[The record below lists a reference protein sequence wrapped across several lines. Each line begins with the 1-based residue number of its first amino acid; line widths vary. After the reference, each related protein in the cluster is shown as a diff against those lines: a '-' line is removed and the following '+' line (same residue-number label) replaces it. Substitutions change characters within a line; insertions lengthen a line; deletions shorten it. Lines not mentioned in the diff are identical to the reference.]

1 LLYCKTDASS
11 SAVLEQATQI
21 GFDIEEIN
29 SSGEVIIKR
38 KKLSWV
44 CIMELPEFQRIC
56 LGSDSLKMCLED
68 LCECE
73 EDEKPGN
80 DISNKSYRYAA
91 HRIYT
96 KQSGSGDEDNRL
108 CETCTSYR
116 VVLFSPFERDIQIRT
131 THILYFIISFVLNMP
146 SIVKAALLPYGKIK
160 SQAFLGPNYFPKD
173 YEC

>member
-1 LLYCKTDASS
+1 LLYCKTDAGS
-11 SAVLEQATQI
+11 SAVLEQAKQI

-80 DISNKSYRYAA
+80 DISNKLS
-91 HRIYT
+91 ICSS
-96 KQSGSGDEDNRL
+96 QN
-108 CETCTSYR
+108 
-116 VVLFSPFERDIQIRT
+116 
-131 THILYFIISFVLNMP
+131 LY
-146 SIVKAALLPYGKIK
+146 KAKWVW
-160 SQAFLGPNYFPKD
+160 
-173 YEC
+173 